1 MTVIGYLD
9 PTPLAAFVA
18 VQLMR
23 FGRATQE
30 VILKF
35 S

>member
-9 PTPLAAFVA
+9 PTPLASFVA
-18 VQLMR
+18 VQLML